1 MVKEDVE
8 DLYEFHFSL
17 LFYSRFSFTWHLPRV
32 WWKSELAELFR
43 IPCSCRRSL
52 CCYKRL
58 WELSVTKPVY
68 YKDVFVNSFRSPT
81 FRLANYL
88 VVEPVLWL
96 ITKWLSNLE
105 LIPSSLRQNNNGDI
119 FKIQCIVFGHLQTLR
134 TS

>member
-8 DLYEFHFSL
+8 DFYEFRFSL
-17 LFYSRFSFTWHLPRV
+17 LFYSRFTFTWHL
-32 WWKSELAELFR
+32 WKSELADLFR

-52 CCYKRL
+52 VIIKGC
-58 WELSVTKPVY
+58 ENFVTKPIC
-68 YKDVFVNSFRSPT
+68 YKDVFVNSFCSPT
-81 FRLANYL
+81 SRLANSL

-119 FKIQCIVFGHLQTLR
+119 FRIQCIVFGHLRTLA